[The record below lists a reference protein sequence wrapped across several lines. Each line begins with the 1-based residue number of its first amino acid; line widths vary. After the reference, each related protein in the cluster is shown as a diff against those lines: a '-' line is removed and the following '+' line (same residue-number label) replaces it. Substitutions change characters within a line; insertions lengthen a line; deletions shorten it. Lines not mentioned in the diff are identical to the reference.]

1 MAELPKD
8 LDEAIAQAKTAT
20 KAALDDGYRRLQVE
34 IGIPELKVQPIA
46 EEFLPI
52 FEDLFGDRFKV
63 YFPDAG
69 AAALARRDWG
79 DRPYI
84 IRGLSEIKGKMEPED
99 QGFLFV
105 EPSSVEVNTLEKMC
119 EEAGDRPTLLLV
131 PKLENI
137 AIIGIGLAG
146 RQLRERFL
154 STIESCYFVQPK
166 EGYALF
172 RCYPSPWQVW
182 LETGDTYQLIS
193 ETSSKPVGD
202 DLERLITQATATPE
216 DSQQSEGN
224 NTPLTTPKK
233 PGLITNMKRFLR
245 ALSQ

>member
-20 KAALDDGYRRLQVE
+20 QAALEDGYRRLQVE

-46 EEFLPI
+46 EEFLPL
-52 FEDLFGDRFKV
+52 FEEAFGDRFKV

-79 DRPYI
+79 DKPYI
-84 IRGLSEIKGKMEPED
+84 IRGLSEPKGQIQPED
-99 QGFLFV
+99 QGFLFI

-119 EEAGDRPTLLLV
+119 EEAGDRPTVLLL
-131 PKLENI
+131 PKLENV

-154 STIESCYFVQPK
+154 STIESCYYIQPSQ
-166 EGYALF
+166 GYAVF

-182 LETGDTYQLIS
+182 LETGESYQLIS
-193 ETSSKPVGD
+193 ETAAKPVGD
-202 DLERLITQATATPE
+202 DLERLIMQAIGTPE
-216 DSQQSEGN
+216 EANPENSQ
-224 NTPLTTPKK
+224 TPLTAPKK
-233 PGLITNMKRFLR
+233 PGLMTNMKRFLR